1 MGRVVTEDV
10 LALLTDVNTRPMN
23 SQPAVGTGLVSVQ
36 DDLRLACPH
45 DIFHLSYSAS
55 SAC

>member
-45 DIFHLSYSAS
+45 DVFHLSYSAS